1 VTTQRND
8 LYIGGEFVRSCSDER
23 VGIVSPVTEELIG
36 TVPDSCM
43 NDVDRAVRA
52 ARAAAGSWRETTPS
66 ERAAYL
72 RAFANGYE
80 ARKHEISALVAYQN
94 GSPRWWTVQENENG
108 ALGTYRFNADV
119 AASLQVEQI
128 QHAAGRRSV
137 VRREPVGVVGA
148 IVPWN
153 SPQVLLGMKIGAA
166 LAAGCTVVAKPS
178 PQTSLDSYVVAEIF
192 DEIGMPPGVV
202 NIVTGGRE
210 TGSAIAAHSGVDKVA
225 FTGSTA
231 AGRAIAARC
240 GELLK
245 PVTAELGGKSAAIIL
260 DDADLDVFRDAVLRL
275 CVPFSGQ
282 VCYSCTRIL
291 APAWRFDEVLDAA
304 ITATQSLIFGDPT
317 DPATQLGPVVSARQR
332 GRVEEYI
339 RSGVA
344 DGAELVIGGSR
355 PPALSRG
362 YYVAPTVF
370 TKVAP
375 TMRIFREEIFGPVLT
390 VVPYRD
396 EQEAVALHNATD
408 YGLHG
413 SVFSADIARATELA
427 RHLETGGVA
436 VNGERGAGLAS
447 RAAYKGSGVGMG
459 GAPVVEDYLLAKEIS
474 LPV

>member
-1 VTTQRND
+1 MRRSD
-8 LYIGGEFVRSCSDER
+8 LFIGGEFVRSCSDER
-23 VGIVSPVTEELIG
+23 VEIVSPVTEGLIG
-36 TVPDSCM
+36 TVPDSGAS
-43 NDVDRAVRA
+43 DVDRAVRA
-52 ARAAAGSWRETTPS
+52 ARAAAGSWRETTPAG
-66 ERAAYL
+66 RAAYL
-72 RAFANGYE
+72 RAFANAYE
-80 ARKHEISALVAYQN
+80 ARKHEISALVACQN
-94 GSPRWWTVQENENG
+94 GSPRWWTVQENEDG
-108 ALGTYRFNADV
+108 ALATYRFNADV

-128 QHAAGRRSV
+128 QHFAGRMSM

-178 PQTSLDSYVVAEIF
+178 PETSLDSYVVAELF
-192 DEIGMPPGVV
+192 DEIGLPPGVV

-210 TGSAIAAHSGVDKVA
+210 TGSAIVAHRGVDKVA

-231 AGRAIAARC
+231 AGRAIASRC
-240 GELLK
+240 GESLK

-260 DDADLDVFRDAVLRL
+260 DDADLEVFRDAVLRL

-291 APAWRFDEVLDAA
+291 APAGRFDEVLDAA
-304 ITATQSLIFGDPT
+304 VTTLQSLVFGDPA

-355 PPALSRG
+355 PAALPRG

-427 RHLETGGVA
+427 RHLDTGGVA
-436 VNGERGAGLAS
+436 VNGARGAGLAS
-447 RAAYKGSGVGMG
+447 RAAYKGSGIGMG
-459 GAPVVEDYLLAKEIS
+459 GAPVVEEYLLAKEIS